1 MNTAHSHYEIDG
13 ARNEGSEAFFS
24 ASNVFVLACLPLP
37 LQDDHQRRV
46 PAAAP

>member
-1 MNTAHSHYEIDG
+1 MNAAHSHYEIDG

-24 ASNVFVLACLPLP
+24 AVNVFVLLCLSLP
-37 LQDDHQRRV
+37 LQDDHQCRM